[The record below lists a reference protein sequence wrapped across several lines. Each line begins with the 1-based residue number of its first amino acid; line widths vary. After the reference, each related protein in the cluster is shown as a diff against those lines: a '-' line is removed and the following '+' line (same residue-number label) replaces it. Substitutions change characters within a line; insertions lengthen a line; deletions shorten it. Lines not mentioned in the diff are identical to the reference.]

1 MIYNYYLFCL
11 MHRSKQE
18 YDYVAV
24 IAQDE
29 SSFFSIV
36 LVLAGYDIGQ
46 PANRRIKMLLN
57 ISLLVHAV
65 SLIATIVSWKG
76 GCLLFT
82 NACFEA
88 HDRPQSTKSFLYSFY
103 RPTITGDRSH
113 ANVHSPSSFIHKLE
127 DAYSDTCVDGSLP
140 PSLLKLRAAFENTTQ
155 PVHDDIFTLTWMPTV
170 VSFFGMD
177 EANGY
182 VYLSVMFG
190 LSFVFQL
197 VSLYQ
202 ATNNNNNF
210 FETPCSWRWLEY
222 ALTSPMAVILVAT
235 ALMQRDVNTITLL
248 SVAQAACVQFG
259 FAIEY
264 AIADFDNT
272 QTDAKAIDFQEVIAL
287 PVDKCPQSWPHQRN
301 RLWWFSFLASGALHV
316 TIWHMLISHFINTSQ
331 DTDCLQSEEAR
342 EQSDDWRNAMI
353 VVLAG
358 QCFSFTLFAVVPIY
372 QAFQVGILPW
382 KSDKYA
388 HLTQEQN
395 TRRVMRKGFEFYT
408 ILSCTSK
415 FILGV
420 TYIAFVRL
428 FPFYTSTH

>member
-1 MIYNYYLFCL
+1 MR
-11 MHRSKQE
+11 RSKQE
-18 YDYVAV
+18 YEYVAV
-24 IAQDE
+24 VAQDE
-29 SSFFSIV
+29 NSFFSVMLI
-36 LVLAGYDIGQ
+36 LIGYDIGQ

-65 SLIATIVSWKG
+65 SLLATLVSWRG

-103 RPTITGDRSH
+103 RPTITGDRSKALV
-113 ANVHSPSSFIHKLE
+113 ANPSSFINVVE
-127 DAYSDTCVDGSLP
+127 DAYGDTCVDGSRP
-140 PSLLKLRAAFENTTQ
+140 PRLLKLRAAFENSTSPSQ
-155 PVHDDIFTLTWMPTV
+155 DDIFTLTWMPTV
-170 VSFFGMD
+170 ISFFGMD

-182 VYLSVMFG
+182 LYLSIMFG
-190 LSFVFQL
+190 ISFIFQL

-202 ATNNNNNF
+202 ANQNNNNF
-210 FETPCSWRWLEY
+210 FESPCSWRWLEY
-222 ALTSPMAVILVAT
+222 ALTSPMAVILVAS
-235 ALMQRDVNTITLL
+235 ALMVRDVNTLTLL

-259 FAIEY
+259 FAVEY

-272 QTDAKAIDFQEVIAL
+272 QADAKAIDFQEATAL
-287 PVDKCPQSWPHQRN
+287 PVDKSHCWPHQRN

-316 TIWHMLISHFINTSQ
+316 TIWHMLISHFINTSK
-331 DTDCLQSEEAR
+331 DTDCLQSAEAR
-342 EQSDDWRNAMI
+342 EQSDTWRNAMI

-358 QCFSFTLFAVVPIY
+358 QCFSFTLFALVPIY
-372 QAFQVGILPW
+372 QAYQVGILR
-382 KSDKYA
+382 KIDNYA
-388 HLTQEQN
+388 GLTQEEN
-395 TRRVMRKGFEFYT
+395 VRRVMRKGFEIYS
-408 ILSCTSK
+408 ILSCSAK

>member
-1 MIYNYYLFCL
+1 MQ
-11 MHRSKQE
+11 RSKQQ

-29 SSFFSIV
+29 SSFFSVV

-57 ISLLVHAV
+57 ISLLLHAV
-65 SLIATIVSWKG
+65 SLIATVVSWKG

-82 NACFEA
+82 NACFDA
-88 HDRPQSTKSFLYSFY
+88 HDRPQATKSFLYSFY

-113 ANVHSPSSFIHKLE
+113 GYNPSTTSFTHVLE
-127 DAYSDTCVDGSLP
+127 DAYSDTCVDGTRP
-140 PSLLKLRAAFENTTQ
+140 PHLLKLRAAFENTTR
-155 PVHDDIFTLTWMPTV
+155 PLHDDVFTLTWVPTV

-177 EANGY
+177 VANGY

-190 LSFVFQL
+190 ISFIFQL

-222 ALTSPMAVILVAT
+222 ALTSPMAVILVAS
-235 ALMQRDVNTITLL
+235 ALMVRDVNTITLL

-259 FAIEY
+259 FAVEY
-264 AIADFDNT
+264 ALSDFDNT
-272 QTDAKAIDFQEVIAL
+272 RTDPKAIDFQEVTAL

-316 TIWHMLISHFINTSQ
+316 TIWHMLISYFINTST
-331 DTDCLQSEEAR
+331 DTDCLQSQEAR

-358 QCFSFTLFAVVPIY
+358 QCFSFTVFAIVPIY

-388 HLTQEQN
+388 HLTPEEN
-395 TRRVMRKGFEFYT
+395 TRRVMRKGFEYYT
-408 ILSCTSK
+408 ILSCSSK

-420 TYIAFVRL
+420 TYIAFVRM
-428 FPFYTSTH
+428 FPFYTLST

>member
-1 MIYNYYLFCL
+1 MQ
-11 MHRSKQE
+11 RSKQE

-46 PANRRIKMLLN
+46 PSNRRIKMLLN
-57 ISLLVHAV
+57 ISLLIHAI
-65 SLIATIVSWKG
+65 SLIATVVSWKG

-113 ANVHSPSSFIHKLE
+113 GNDHSASSFIHKLE
-127 DAYSDTCVDGSLP
+127 DAYSDTCVDGSRP
-140 PSLLKLRAAFENTTQ
+140 PPLLKLRASFENTTQ
-155 PVHDDIFTLTWMPTV
+155 PVNGNAFVHDDVFTLTWMPTV

-190 LSFVFQL
+190 LSFIFQL

-259 FAIEY
+259 FAVEY
-264 AIADFDNT
+264 AIADFDDRE
-272 QTDAKAIDFQEVIAL
+272 TDAKAIDFQEVVAL

-316 TIWHMLISHFINTSQ
+316 TIWHMLISHFINTSA

-358 QCFSFTLFAVVPIY
+358 QCFSFTLFAFVPIY

-420 TYIAFVRL
+420 TYITFVRM